1 MGLAIRM
8 ITPSDLL
15 SSADFLTEN
24 SQGYYEYEPSDEDID
39 LLWDGDGILYLNDDG
54 ELNEG
59 GVKSL
64 EYDLGES
71 TAVIDSLFY
80 ALLDTYRNITNTEE
94 TPEDLIYEAMQDIVI
109 VVSDETVKRY
119 SERY

>member
-1 MGLAIRM
+1 M
-8 ITPSDLL
+8 TPSDLL

-39 LLWDGDGILYLNDDG
+39 LLWGSDGILYLNDDD
-54 ELNEG
+54 ELDED
-59 GVKSL
+59 GVESL

-94 TPEDLIYEAMQDIVI
+94 TPEDLIQEAMQDIVI
-109 VVSDETVKRY
+109 VVSDETAKRY